1 MTIKE
6 IALNN
11 FRIYKGENIID
22 LTSSGKKN
30 IYIVSGRNG
39 FGKTTFLM
47 SMVWCLYGKNMQE
60 VDDIYK
66 KEIVDQG
73 GYSKYIVNSLNRLA
87 KSEGD
92 EKFSVS
98 ITFSKINI
106 PEVPCKEI
114 TITRSYIKTAA
125 LEEVEVLI
133 DGYPSELARE
143 VGQEIF
149 IREFIMPIE
158 IAKFFFFDAEKIV
171 NLAEVN
177 TAEQRKNLS
186 RAYSE
191 VLGIK
196 KYENLKD
203 ELENLQLKLRQ
214 ESASATEKG
223 QLRQLEAEVQTC
235 EDRIKENHKLIGEQR
250 ERRNE
255 KNKESRDIQEKLIK
269 AGSLIT
275 VEELQKYREQEEE
288 LTKKQNELQNELKDS
303 YDIIPFAIAGE
314 TFLDVSRQ
322 LRNEANYKAAQFK
335 DENVNDVTN
344 KILTDLL
351 NTPKP
356 SKLAIDHQVHEFYA
370 NAFKGLIR
378 KHFFSD
384 TAPLP
389 EDFKVIH
396 EFSDSERNEL
406 QAVLSNIKLS
416 FRESFKRING
426 DYNQTRNELNIIR
439 RNIKNAEAN
448 QEDPIIA
455 DYRKHKDDL
464 DKEVIRIEDTISSL
478 DREIG
483 ELTNEKT
490 QKGKLIE
497 TLSRKLKVSQNNI
510 EKDEIIT
517 RNIGN
522 LKDFITK
529 FKAKKKESLEEQI
542 LSGLN
547 TLLHKKGFIKK
558 VEVEIIGDD
567 IDIVLKNARGEEIK
581 KESLSKGEQQMYAT
595 ALLRGLV
602 EESDIQF
609 PVFIDSPMQK
619 FDEQH
624 AENIVKYFYPN
635 ISDQVVIFP
644 LINNELK
651 EKEFNILSKHV
662 AQTYLITN
670 IDEYQS
676 EFNYGV
682 PAMPL
687 AIAQANA
694 NRQSCRAF
702 CYNLFAQ
709 RTNPNAAKRIFAAIP
724 NAA

>member
-1 MTIKE
+1 MIIKE
-6 IALNN
+6 IELHN
-11 FRIYKGENIID
+11 FRIYKGENIIN
-22 LTSSGKKN
+22 LTKEGEKN
-30 IYIVSGRNG
+30 IFIISGRNG

-60 VDDIYK
+60 VDDLYR
-66 KEIVDQG
+66 KEIADQG
-73 GYSKYIVNSLNRLA
+73 GYSKYIATSLNRLA
-87 KSEGD
+87 KAED
-92 EKFSVS
+92 DYNFHVLIKFIDV
-98 ITFSKINI
+98 NI

-114 TITRSYIKTAA
+114 VIKRSYNAKTSIT
-125 LEEVEVLI
+125 EEVEVLI
-133 DGYPSELARE
+133 DGYPSELAKE
-143 VGQEIF
+143 VGPEIF

-196 KYENLKD
+196 KYEDLKN

-214 ESASATEKG
+214 ESASVSEKG
-223 QLRQLEAEVQTC
+223 KLKQLELEVEIC
-235 EDRIKENHKLIGEQR
+235 EEKIKENYRLIGEQR
-250 ERRNE
+250 EKKNE
-255 KNKESRDIQEKLIK
+255 KSKESRDIQEKLIK

-275 VEELQKYREQEEE
+275 VEELQKLLEQEN
-288 LTKKQNELQNELKDS
+288 LLAMKQNELQSELKDS

-314 TFLDVSRQ
+314 KFLDVNRQ
-322 LRNEANYKAAQFK
+322 LENEANFKAAQFK
-335 DENVNDVTN
+335 NENVNDVTN

-351 NTPKP
+351 KTPKP
-356 SKLAIDHQVHEFYA
+356 ENLAIDNQVHEFYA
-370 NAFKGLIR
+370 NTFKILIR

-384 TAPLP
+384 TQPLP
-389 EDFKVIH
+389 EDFKIIH

-426 DYNQTRNELNIIR
+426 DYNQTKNELNAIR
-439 RNIKNAEAN
+439 KRIKDAEAN
-448 QEDPIIA
+448 QENPIIA
-455 DYRKHKDDL
+455 EYRKHKDIL
-464 DKEVIRIEDTISSL
+464 DKEVIRIEDTISSF

-483 ELTNEKT
+483 EYTNEKT

-497 TLSRKLKVSQNNI
+497 TLSRKLKVTEKNI
-510 EKDEIIT
+510 EKDAIII
-517 RNIGN
+517 RNICN

-542 LSGLN
+542 LNGLN

-567 IDIVLKNARGEEIK
+567 IDIILKNSRDEEIK

-624 AENIVKYFYPN
+624 AENIIKYFYPN

-644 LINNELK
+644 LINKELT
-651 EKEFNILSKHV
+651 EREFNILSKHI
-662 AQTYLITN
+662 AQTFLINN
-670 IDEYQS
+670 IHEDKS
-676 EFNYGV
+676 EF
-682 PAMPL
+682 L
-687 AIAQANA
+687 TIAPSDFLKTYNRMYNNA
-694 NRQSCRAF
+694 D
-702 CYNLFAQ
+702 
-709 RTNPNAAKRIFAAIP
+709 
-724 NAA
+724 

>member
-6 IALNN
+6 IELYN
-11 FRIYKGENIID
+11 FRIYKGENTIKLICN
-22 LTSSGKKN
+22 GNKN
-30 IYIVSGRNG
+30 IFVVSGRNG

-47 SMVWCLYGKNMQE
+47 SMVWCLYGRSMQE
-60 VDDIYK
+60 VDDLYK

-87 KSEGD
+87 RVED
-92 EKFSVS
+92 DYNFHVS
-98 ITFSKINI
+98 ITFTDVSI

-114 TITRSYIKTAA
+114 IVKRSYNAKTSIA
-125 LEEVEVLI
+125 EEVEVLI
-133 DGYPSELARE
+133 DGYPSELAKE

-171 NLAEVN
+171 SLAEVN

-186 RAYSE
+186 HAYSE

-196 KYENLKD
+196 KYEDIKK
-203 ELENLQLKLRQ
+203 ELESLQLKLRQ
-214 ESASATEKG
+214 ESASAKEKG
-223 QLRQLEAEVQTC
+223 ELKHLEAEVETC
-235 EDRIKENHKLIGEQR
+235 EAKIEENKRLITELR
-250 ERRNE
+250 EKRNE
-255 KNKESRDIQEKLIK
+255 KNKDSRDIQEKLIK

-275 VEELQKYREQEEE
+275 VEELQKLLAQEEE
-288 LTKKQNELQNELKDS
+288 LTQRQTSLQNELKDS

-314 TFLDVSRQ
+314 KFLEVSIQ
-322 LRNEANYKAAQFK
+322 LDNEANFKAAQYK
-335 DENVNDVTN
+335 NENVNDVTN

-351 NTPKP
+351 NLPKP
-356 SKLAIDHQVHEFYA
+356 EKLAIDHQVHEFYA
-370 NAFKGLIR
+370 NAFKSLIR
-378 KHFFSD
+378 KHFFSE
-384 TAPLP
+384 TEVLP
-389 EDFKVIH
+389 EDFRVIH

-406 QAVLSNIKLS
+406 HAVLSNIRLS

-426 DYNQTRNELNIIR
+426 DFIQTKNELNGIR
-439 RNIKNAEAN
+439 RRIKDAEAN

-455 DYRKHKDDL
+455 DYRKRKEEL
-464 DKEVIRIEDTISSL
+464 DKEIIRIDETIDSL
-478 DREIG
+478 NREIG
-483 ELTNEKT
+483 EFTNEKT

-497 TLSRKLKVSQNNI
+497 ALSKKLKVSENNV
-510 EKDEIIT
+510 EKDKIIT
-517 RNIGN
+517 RNIHN
-522 LKDFITK
+522 LKEFITK
-529 FKAKKKESLEEQI
+529 FKAKKKESLEKQI
-542 LSGLN
+542 LSGLD

-558 VEVEIIGDD
+558 VEVEIIGED
-567 IDIVLKNARGEEIK
+567 IDIILKNARNEEIK

-644 LINNELK
+644 LINKELT
-651 EKEFNILSKHV
+651 EREFNILSKHIS
-662 AQTYLITN
+662 QTFLIN
-670 IDEYQS
+670 NVHEDKS
-676 EFNYGV
+676 EFLPIEPDKFLTTYNQMYN
-682 PAMPL
+682 
-687 AIAQANA
+687 NA
-694 NRQSCRAF
+694 N
-702 CYNLFAQ
+702 
-709 RTNPNAAKRIFAAIP
+709 
-724 NAA
+724 

>member
-6 IALNN
+6 IELYN
-11 FRIYKGENIID
+11 FRIYKGENCID
-22 LTSSGKKN
+22 LTSTGKKN
-30 IYIVSGRNG
+30 IFVISGRNG

-47 SMVWCLYGKNMQE
+47 SMVWCLYGKSMQE
-60 VDDIYK
+60 VDDLYK
-66 KEIVDQG
+66 KEIADQG
-73 GYSKYIVNSLNRLA
+73 GYSKYIMNSLNRLA
-87 KSEGD
+87 KAEED
-92 EKFSVS
+92 HNFHVA
-98 ITFSKINI
+98 ITFTNINI

-114 TITRSYIKTAA
+114 VVKRSYNAKTSVT
-125 LEEVEVLI
+125 EEVEVMI
-133 DGYPSELARE
+133 DGYPSELAKE

-171 NLAEVN
+171 SLAEVN

-196 KYENLKD
+196 KYENIKD

-235 EDRIKENHKLIGEQR
+235 EERIKENHKLIGEQR

-275 VEELQKYREQEEE
+275 VEELQRYREQEHE
-288 LTKKQNELQNELKDS
+288 LTKRQNELQNELKDS

-314 TFLDVSRQ
+314 NFLDVSRQ

-356 SKLAIDHQVHEFYA
+356 SKLAIDHQVHDFYA
-370 NAFKGLIR
+370 NTFKSLIR

-426 DYNQTRNELNIIR
+426 DYNQTRNELNLIR

-497 TLSRKLKVSQNNI
+497 TLSRKLKVSQNNV

-522 LKDFITK
+522 LKDFIAK

-542 LSGLN
+542 LSGLD

-558 VEVEIIGDD
+558 VDVEIIGDD

-644 LINNELK
+644 LINKELT
-651 EKEFNILSKHV
+651 EREFNILSKHI
-662 AQTYLITN
+662 AQTFLIN
-670 IDEYQS
+670 NVHEDKS
-676 EFNYGV
+676 EFLSIEPDKFLSTYNRMYN
-682 PAMPL
+682 
-687 AIAQANA
+687 NA
-694 NRQSCRAF
+694 N
-702 CYNLFAQ
+702 
-709 RTNPNAAKRIFAAIP
+709 
-724 NAA
+724 

>member
-6 IALNN
+6 IELYN
-11 FRIYKGENIID
+11 FRIYKGQNTID
-22 LTSSGKKN
+22 LTSDGKKN
-30 IYIVSGRNG
+30 IFVVSGRNG

-60 VDDIYK
+60 VDDLYK
-66 KEIVDQG
+66 KEIADQG

-87 KSEGD
+87 RTEED
-92 EKFSVS
+92 YNFHVA
-98 ITFSKINI
+98 ITFTDVNI

-114 TITRSYIKTAA
+114 VVKRSYNAKTSVVD
-125 LEEVEVLI
+125 EVEVLI
-133 DGYPSELARE
+133 DGYPSELAKE
-143 VGQEIF
+143 VGHEIF

-171 NLAEVN
+171 SLAEVN

-196 KYENLKD
+196 KYEDLKK
-203 ELENLQLKLRQ
+203 ELESLQLKLRQ
-214 ESASATEKG
+214 ESASAKEKEE
-223 QLRQLEAEVQTC
+223 LRRLESEVEIC
-235 EDRIKENHKLIGEQR
+235 EIKIEENYKKISELR
-250 ERRNE
+250 EKRNE

-275 VEELQKYREQEEE
+275 VEELQKLREQEEE
-288 LTKKQNELQNELKDS
+288 LTKRLNQLQNELKDS
-303 YDIIPFAIAGE
+303 FDIIPFAIAGE

-322 LRNEANYKAAQFK
+322 LENEAKYKAIQFK
-335 DENVNDVTN
+335 NENINDVTN

-351 NTPKP
+351 NLPKP
-356 SKLAIDHQVHEFYA
+356 SNLAIDHQVHDFYA
-370 NAFKGLIR
+370 NAFKTLIR

-384 TAPLP
+384 TEALP

-396 EFSDSERNEL
+396 EFSDSEKNEL
-406 QAVLSNIKLS
+406 QAVISNIRLS

-426 DYNQTRNELNIIR
+426 DFNQTKNELNSIR
-439 RNIKNAEAN
+439 RRIKDAEAN

-455 DYRKHKDDL
+455 EYRKNKEEL
-464 DKEVIRIEDTISSL
+464 DKEIIRIDETIDSL
-478 DREIG
+478 HREIG
-483 ELTNEKT
+483 EFTNEKT

-497 TLSRKLKVSQNNI
+497 TLSRKLKVSENNL
-510 EKDEIIT
+510 EKDAIIT
-517 RNIGN
+517 RNIQN

-529 FKAKKKESLEEQI
+529 FKAQKKVSLEEQI
-542 LSGLN
+542 LNGLN

-558 VEVEIIGDD
+558 VEVEIIGED
-567 IDIVLKNARGEEIK
+567 IDIILKNARGEEIK

-624 AENIVKYFYPN
+624 AENIVKYFYPY
-635 ISDQVVIFP
+635 ISEQVVIFP
-644 LINNELK
+644 LINKELT
-651 EKEFNILSKHV
+651 EREFNILSKHI
-662 AQTYLITN
+662 AKTYLIHN
-670 IDEYQS
+670 VHEDKS
-676 EFNYGV
+676 EFISIE
-682 PAMPL
+682 PDKFL
-687 AIAQANA
+687 AT
-694 NRQSCRAF
+694 
-702 CYNLFAQ
+702 YNKMY
-709 RTNPNAAKRIFAAIP
+709 NNVD
-724 NAA
+724 

>member
-1 MTIKE
+1 MIIKE
-6 IALNN
+6 IELNN
-11 FRIYKGENIID
+11 FRIYKGVNSID
-22 LTSSGKKN
+22 LSTEGKKN
-30 IYIVSGRNG
+30 IFIISGRNG

-47 SMVWCLYGKNMQE
+47 SLVWCLYGKNMQE
-60 VDDIYK
+60 VDDLYK

-73 GYSKYIVNSLNRLA
+73 GYGKYIANSLNRLA
-87 KSEGD
+87 KAED
-92 EKFSVS
+92 NYNFHVS
-98 ITFSKINI
+98 ITFTNVNI
-106 PEVPCKEI
+106 PEVPCQEI
-114 TITRSYIKTAA
+114 IIKRSYNSKTSIN
-125 LEEVEVLI
+125 EEVEVLI
-133 DGYPSELARE
+133 DGYPSELAKE

-171 NLAEVN
+171 SLAEVN

-196 KYENLKD
+196 KYEDFKS
-203 ELENLQLKLRQ
+203 ELEGLQLRIRQ
-214 ESASATEKG
+214 ESASASEKG
-223 QLRQLEAEVQTC
+223 QLKQLEAEVEMY
-235 EDRIKENHKLIGEQR
+235 EDKVQENQLKINELR
-250 ERRNE
+250 EKRNE
-255 KNKESRDIQEKLIK
+255 KSKDSRDIQEKLIK

-275 VEELQKYREQEEE
+275 VEELLKFREQEEL
-288 LTKKQNELQNELKDS
+288 LTQKQNELQNELKDS

-314 TFLDVSRQ
+314 KFLEVSRQ
-322 LRNEANYKAAQFK
+322 LENESNHKAAQFK
-335 DENVNDVTN
+335 NENVNDVTN

-351 NTPKP
+351 NIPKP
-356 SKLAIDHQVHEFYA
+356 ERLPIDHQVHDFYA
-370 NAFKGLIR
+370 TSFKGLIR

-384 TAPLP
+384 TEELP

-396 EFSDSERNEL
+396 EFSDSEKNEL
-406 QAVLSNIKLS
+406 YAVLNNIRLS
-416 FRESFKRING
+416 FRESFKRITG
-426 DYNQTRNELNIIR
+426 EYNLTRNELNSIR
-439 RNIKNAEAN
+439 RRIKDAEAN

-455 DYRKHKDDL
+455 EFRKNKEEL
-464 DKEVIRIEDTISSL
+464 DKEVIRIDETIDAL
-478 DREIG
+478 NREIG
-483 ELTNEKT
+483 QFNNEKT

-497 TLSRKLKVSQNNI
+497 SLSRKLKVSQNNI
-510 EKDEIIT
+510 LKDEVLS
-517 RNIGN
+517 RNIQN

-529 FKAKKKESLEEQI
+529 FKAKKRESLEEQI

-558 VEVEIIGDD
+558 VDVEIIGDD

-635 ISDQVVIFP
+635 ISDQVVLFP
-644 LINNELK
+644 LINKELT
-651 EKEFNILSKHV
+651 EKEFDILSSHI
-662 AQTYLITN
+662 AQTFLINN
-670 IDEYQS
+670 IHEDKS
-676 EFNYGV
+676 EFLSIDPKNFLRTYNR
-682 PAMPL
+682 MYN
-687 AIAQANA
+687 NA
-694 NRQSCRAF
+694 D
-702 CYNLFAQ
+702 
-709 RTNPNAAKRIFAAIP
+709 
-724 NAA
+724 

>member
-1 MTIKE
+1 
-6 IALNN
+6 
-11 FRIYKGENIID
+11 
-22 LTSSGKKN
+22 
-30 IYIVSGRNG
+30 V
-39 FGKTTFLM
+39 
-47 SMVWCLYGKNMQE
+47 
-60 VDDIYK
+60 
-66 KEIVDQG
+66 
-73 GYSKYIVNSLNRLA
+73 NRLA
-87 KSEGD
+87 RTEED
-92 EKFSVS
+92 YNFHVLIKFVDV
-98 ITFSKINI
+98 NI

-114 TITRSYIKTAA
+114 VIKRSYNTKTSIT
-125 LEEVEVLI
+125 EEVEVLI
-133 DGYPSELARE
+133 DGYPSELAKE
-143 VGQEIF
+143 VGPEIF

-196 KYENLKD
+196 KYEDIKN

-214 ESASATEKG
+214 ESASAKEKG
-223 QLRQLEAEVQTC
+223 YLKQLQVEVETC
-235 EDRIKENHKLIGEQR
+235 EERIKENYRLIGEQR
-250 ERRNE
+250 EKKNE

-275 VEELQKYREQEEE
+275 VDELQKLIEQEEA
-288 LTKKQNELQNELKDS
+288 LTILQNELQNELKDS

-314 TFLDVSRQ
+314 KFLDVTRQ
-322 LRNEANYKAAQFK
+322 LENESNFKAAQFK

-356 SKLAIDHQVHEFYA
+356 EKLAIDHQVHEFYA
-370 NAFKGLIR
+370 NTFKSLIR

-384 TAPLP
+384 SPSLP

-406 QAVLSNIKLS
+406 LTVLSNIRLS

-426 DYNQTRNELNIIR
+426 DYNQTKNELNAIR
-439 RNIKNAEAN
+439 KKIKDAEAN
-448 QEDPIIA
+448 QENPIISE
-455 DYRKHKDDL
+455 YRNHKDIL
-464 DKEVIRIEDTISSL
+464 DKEVIRIEDTISSF

-483 ELTNEKT
+483 EFTNEKT

-497 TLSRKLKVSQNNI
+497 TLSRKLKVSENNV
-510 EKDEIIT
+510 EKDAIIT
-517 RNIGN
+517 RNISN

-547 TLLHKKGFIKK
+547 ILLHKKGFIRK

-567 IDIVLKNARGEEIK
+567 IDIVLKNARNEEIK

-624 AENIVKYFYPN
+624 AENIIKYFYPN
-635 ISDQVVIFP
+635 ISEQVVIFP
-644 LINNELK
+644 LINKELT
-651 EKEFNILSKHV
+651 EREFNILSKHI
-662 AQTYLITN
+662 AQTILINN
-670 IDEYQS
+670 IHEDKS
-676 EFNYGV
+676 EFLTIEPDKFLRTYNRMYN
-682 PAMPL
+682 
-687 AIAQANA
+687 NA
-694 NRQSCRAF
+694 N
-702 CYNLFAQ
+702 
-709 RTNPNAAKRIFAAIP
+709 
-724 NAA
+724 